1 MAQAGSSSPLLE
13 AASTERIPE
22 PRRCV
27 AFCDYSESANPR
39 DAHLDNLKGLMAL
52 SVVYIHL
59 AFGLLVAFS
68 STKSIG
74 SIPGKFYMGVYSLLL
89 VFTMPAFSFV
99 SGYVSTP
106 NMNSAQRTNLL
117 RYFVTWLIQ
126 HALFYVLLVAPQ
138 EGLMEAN
145 QWKDEHPNLKAINTI
160 LEAEGKPT
168 LSPPSPVP
176 IPFFYNAGLDWYI
189 WCVIIWRCFL
199 PLLER
204 LRLPIIFSVATS
216 IVMMFTDSYEREC
229 TNTVFGFLP
238 FFLLGYHFKARKDE
252 LMRIRESSTHRA
264 IFIAFGIMVVL
275 WSFVDGDSQAVFV
288 SFSLGCLYGGEIG
301 PHMRFTPHQIAQ
313 WNMTDIALQP
323 FKDPH
328 FCQSG
333 PGVVHT
339 LFFYR
344 VSMLAVLGVTTVVP
358 KEKIYLLTRAGQNS
372 IYIYFG
378 QVWFIVLVIILVGL
392 SGSYGNTALPAYVS
406 VALGFVLSLATWAIL
421 AQPCFKC
428 LCSPCIEPKVEKGF
442 LAIVA
447 QGEKP

>member
-59 AFGLLVAFS
+59 ASELLLFS
-68 STKSIG
+68 GTGGIG
-74 SIPGKFYMGVYSLLL
+74 SISGKFYTGVDSLLL

-126 HALFYVLLVAPQ
+126 HTLFYFLMAPQ
-138 EGLMEAN
+138 EDRMFAN
-145 QWKDEHPNLKAINTI
+145 QWKDEHPNLNATNKI

-168 LSPPSPVP
+168 VSPPSPVP
-176 IPFFYNAGLDWYI
+176 IPFFKYTGLDWYI

-264 IFIAFGIMVVL
+264 LFIAFGIIMVL

-288 SFSLGCLYGGEIG
+288 SFSLGCLYGGEIA
-301 PHMRFTPHQIAQ
+301 PQMSFTPREVAQ
-313 WNMTDIALQP
+313 WNMTEMALHP
-323 FKDPH
+323 VAVKDPH

-339 LFFYR
+339 LFLYC

-378 QVWFIVLVIILVGL
+378 QVWFLVLVFILMGL
-392 SGSYGNTALPAYVS
+392 SASYGNISLPASVS